1 MRRPSL
7 NVVLSAVVVAASA
20 VFVFLQFHPGLLF
33 TNTTPA
39 GGDMGAHVWA
49 PAFLRDHLLP
59 EGRIT
64 GWTHDWYAGFPA
76 LQFYFPLP
84 SLIIVLLDVVLP
96 YGIAFKLVTVSG
108 LLAMPI
114 AAWAFGRLAALPFPA
129 PALFAVAT
137 VPFIFDRHYTIWGGN
152 APSTLAG
159 EFSFSIAM
167 SFALLFLGFLAKGIR
182 TGRGLPVAA
191 VLFACTAL
199 SHLLPTAFAVG
210 GALILLAV
218 HLAPWRNAPRRFGY
232 IAAAG
237 IIGTA
242 IAAFWFVP
250 FIGRLPYTNDMG
262 WERTNTYVENLLPFL
277 RDDAKGPMTNHLL
290 LVFPMAALAAVVS
303 VVRAARGKERFGL
316 ALALMAVGSAVAFRF
331 VPAGPIWNARL
342 LPFWYLSCYLLAALA
357 FAQLSWAVAWLI
369 ARFDARTATAM
380 VPALDTAPET
390 APTPTSGPQRVTLAA
405 VAFAALF
412 LAALPLG
419 SVPFVD
425 PPSTN
430 DSFIPDWAKWN
441 YEGYERK
448 DAYPEYE
455 QVIALM
461 RRVGAEYGCG
471 RTMWEYEPELDR
483 LGTPMAL
490 MLLPYWTNGC
500 IASMEGLYF
509 ESSPTTPYH
518 FLAVSEVSKAPSR
531 PQRGLPYRDL
541 DLNEGVRHLQQLGV
555 RYYLAFSPEARAAAA
570 DHPDLTLLDGAGPFQ
585 MTTQEG
591 TQEERLWDVYRVE
604 DAPLVESL
612 DKAPR
617 RARDTGREGWLE
629 QGLEVWEDE
638 NATPY
643 VEPGAPRFAEE
654 DWANLPRVE
663 AKNVTLTDGKV
674 SFDVD
679 RIGVPMVVKVSYF
692 PNWKASG
699 AEGPWRITPNFM
711 LVVPTQK
718 HVELTYGYTPIDI
731 AGWVLTFLGLAAVAA
746 LVKFRD
752 RVALL
757 LAPLT
762 PLAPEREA
770 EADEAGDGSCRA
782 LEDGGARRPSLLD
795 DDRDLAYTEAGA
807 LGAQDELGV
816 EEVTAEAARGENGE
830 ERLAPQRL
838 HPVSVRDVEGEAVSQ
853 DQREHPGDEAT

>member
-7 NVVLSAVVVAASA
+7 STVLTGLVVAASA

-59 EGRIT
+59 NGRIT

-76 LQFYFPLP
+76 LHFYFPLP

-96 YGIAFKLVTVSG
+96 YGIAFKLVTIAG
-108 LLAMPI
+108 LVAMPV

-129 PALFAVAT
+129 PPLFAVAT

-152 APSTLAG
+152 AASTLAG
-159 EFSFSIAM
+159 EFSFSIAV
-167 SFALLFLGFLAKGIR
+167 SFALLFLGVLAKGIR
-182 TGRGLPVAA
+182 TGRGLPLAA

-210 GALILLAV
+210 AALILMLTHV
-218 HLAPWRNAPRRFGY
+218 APWRNTTRRFAY

-237 IIGTA
+237 LLGTF
-242 IAAFWFVP
+242 IASFWFVP
-250 FIGRLPYTNDMG
+250 FIARLPYSNDMG
-262 WERTNTYVENLLPFL
+262 WERTYTYVDNLLPFL
-277 RDDAKGPMTNHLL
+277 RDDARGPMTNHLL
-290 LVFPMAALAAVVS
+290 LVFPMAAFAAVVS
-303 VVRAARGKERFGL
+303 VVQAVRGKSRFGL
-316 ALALMAVGSAVAFRF
+316 ALTLMALASAAAFRL

-342 LPFWYLSCYLLAALA
+342 LPFWYLTCYLLAALA
-357 FAQLSWAVAWLI
+357 FAQLAWAVAWLI
-369 ARFDARTATAM
+369 NRVDARR
-380 VPALDTAPET
+380 DAPVVVDDDPPEV
-390 APTPTSGPQRVTLAA
+390 APTLEVVGTQGPQRVVLAS
-405 VAFAALF
+405 VAFAGLF

-425 PPSTN
+425 PPAAN
-430 DSFIPDWAKWN
+430 DSFITEWAQWN

-448 DAYPEYE
+448 AAYPEYK
-455 QVIALM
+455 QVIELM
-461 RRVGAEYGCG
+461 RRVGAEHGCG

-500 IASMEGLYF
+500 IGSMEGLYF

-531 PQRGLPYRDL
+531 PQRDLPYRDL

-570 DHPDLTLLDGAGPFQ
+570 EHPDLTLLDGAGPFQ
-585 MTTQEG
+585 ITAQSG
-591 TQEERLWDVYRVE
+591 AQEERLWDVYRVE
-604 DAPLVESL
+604 DSPLVESVGRS
-612 DKAPR
+612 PQP
-617 RARDTGREGWLE
+617 ARDAGREGWLE
-629 QGLEVWEDE
+629 QGLDIWQDDSVRPFATGGPVTGPGEDVVSYPE
-638 NATPY
+638 
-643 VEPGAPRFAEE
+643 
-654 DWANLPRVE
+654 VE
-663 AKNVTLTDGKV
+663 ASNIRLNDGKV

-679 RIGVPMVVKVSYF
+679 RTGVPVIVKVSYF

-699 AEGPWRITPNFM
+699 ADGPWRITPNFM
-711 LVVPTQK
+711 LVVPTSK
-718 HVELTYGYTPIDI
+718 HVELTYGYTGVDI
-731 AGWVLTFLGLAAVAA
+731 AGWVLTFLGLASIAA
-746 LVKFRD
+746 LVVARK

-757 LAPLT
+757 LAPLS
-762 PLAPEREA
+762 PERDA
-770 EADEAGDGSCRA
+770 EAHEAGDGAGRA
-782 LEDGGARRPSLLD
+782 LEDGGAGGPSLMD
-795 DDRDLAYTEAGA
+795 DDRDLANSEPRAFGA
-807 LGAQDELGV
+807 EDELGV

-830 ERLAPQRL
+830 QRFPPERL
-838 HPVSVRDVEGEAVSQ
+838 HPVGVRDVETESVPQ
-853 DQREHPGDEAT
+853 HEREHRGDEAP

>member
-1 MRRPSL
+1 MRRPSF
-7 NVVLSAVVVAASA
+7 NAVLSAVVVAASA
-20 VFVFLQFHPGLLF
+20 AFVFLQFHPGLLF

-59 EGRIT
+59 NGRIT

-76 LQFYFPLP
+76 LHFYFPLP
-84 SLIIVLLDVVLP
+84 SLLIVLLDVVLP
-96 YGIAFKLVTVSG
+96 YGIAFKLVTVAG
-108 LLAMPI
+108 LVAMPI
-114 AAWAFGRLAALPFPA
+114 AAWTFGRLAAFPFPA

-159 EFSFSIAM
+159 EFSFSIGV
-167 SFALLFLGFLAKGIR
+167 SFALFFLGVLARGIR
-182 TGRGLPVAA
+182 TGRGLPLAA

-210 GALILLAV
+210 SALILLAV
-218 HLAPWRNAPRRFGY
+218 HLAPWRNGGRRFVY
-232 IAAAG
+232 IAAG
-237 IIGTA
+237 GLIGTA

-250 FIGRLPYTNDMG
+250 FIARLPYSNDMG
-262 WERTNTYVENLLPFL
+262 WERTYAYIENLLPFL

-290 LVFPMAALAAVVS
+290 LVFPMAAFAAVVS
-303 VVRAARGKERFGL
+303 VVRALRGKERFGL
-316 ALALMAVGSAVAFRF
+316 ALALMAIAAATAFRF
-331 VPAGPIWNARL
+331 VPDGPIWNARL
-342 LPFWYLSCYLLAALA
+342 LPFWYLSCYLLAGLA
-357 FAQLSWAVAWLI
+357 FAQLSWAAAWAI
-369 ARFDARTATAM
+369 NRFDA
-380 VPALDTAPET
+380 
-390 APTPTSGPQRVTLAA
+390 PTPGFHAPPVTEAVTAQSLKPVIGTQGPQRVAVAA

-430 DSFIPDWAKWN
+430 DSFIPDWARWN

-448 DAYPEYE
+448 AAYPEHE

-461 RRVGAEYGCG
+461 RRVGGEHGCG

-500 IASMEGLYF
+500 IGSMEGLYF

-541 DLNEGVRHLQQLGV
+541 DLDEGVRHLQEMGV

-570 DHPDLTLLDGAGPFQ
+570 EHPDLTLLDGAGPFQ

-604 DAPLVESL
+604 DAPLVEGL
-612 DKAPR
+612 DELPR
-617 RARDTGREGWLE
+617 VATDTGREGWLE
-629 QGLEVWEDE
+629 HGLEVWQDPD
-638 NATPY
+638 A
-643 VEPGAPRFAEE
+643 APWVAPSGPNFEGDDLAQ
-654 DWANLPRVE
+654 VE
-663 AKNVTLTDGKV
+663 ASNVTLTDGKV

-679 RIGVPMVVKVSYF
+679 RTGVPVIVKVSYF

-711 LVVPTQK
+711 LVVPTSE
-718 HVELTYGYTPIDI
+718 HVELTYGYTAVDI

-746 LVKFRD
+746 LTKFRK

-757 LAPLT
+757 LAPL
-762 PLAPEREA
+762 APERDSES
-770 EADEAGDGSCRA
+770 DEAGDSPQGP
-782 LEDGGARRPSLLD
+782 LEDGGARRAGFLD
-795 DDRDLAYTEAGA
+795 DDRDLTYAEAGA
-807 LGAQDELGV
+807 FGAEDQLGV
-816 EEVTAEAARGENGE
+816 EEVAAEPAGGENGE
-830 ERLAPQRL
+830 ERLTPERL
-838 HPVSVRDVEGEAVSQ
+838 HPVGVRDVEAEAVPQ
-853 DQREHPGDEAT
+853 HEREHPGDQPP

>member
-1 MRRPSL
+1 MRRLSL
-7 NVVLSAVVVAASA
+7 NGILTAFVVAASA

-76 LQFYFPLP
+76 LHFYFPLP
-84 SLIIVLLDVVLP
+84 SLLIVLLDVVLP
-96 YGIAFKLVTVSG
+96 YGIAFKVVTVSG
-108 LLAMPI
+108 LVAMPV

-159 EFSFSIAM
+159 EFSFSIAV
-167 SFALLFLGFLAKGIR
+167 SFALLFLGVLARGIR
-182 TGRGLPVAA
+182 TGKGLPLAA
-191 VLFACTAL
+191 VLFACTAV

-218 HLAPWRNAPRRFGY
+218 HLAPWTNGRRRFVY

-237 IIGTA
+237 LIGTA

-250 FIGRLPYTNDMG
+250 FIARLPYSNDMG
-262 WERTNTYVENLLPFL
+262 WERTYIYIENLLPFL
-277 RDDAKGPMTNHLL
+277 RDDAQGPMTNHLL
-290 LVFPMAALAAVVS
+290 LVFPMALLAAVVS
-303 VVRAARGKERFGL
+303 VLRAVRGHERFGL
-316 ALALMAVGSAVAFRF
+316 ALALMAVASAAAFRF

-342 LPFWYLSCYLLAALA
+342 LPFWYLTCYLLAALA
-357 FAQLSWAVAWLI
+357 FAYLAWGAAWLI
-369 ARFDARTATAM
+369 NRMDGAADGAADGVAGVATQ
-380 VPALDTAPET
+380 
-390 APTPTSGPQRVTLAA
+390 GPQRVALFA
-405 VAFAALF
+405 VGLAALF

-448 DAYPEYE
+448 SAYPEHE

-461 RRVGAEYGCG
+461 RRVGAEHGCG

-500 IASMEGLYF
+500 IGSMEGLYF

-541 DLNEGVRHLQQLGV
+541 DLDEGVRHLQELGV
-555 RYYLAFSPEARAAAA
+555 RYYLTFSPEARAAAA
-570 DHPDLTLLDGAGPFQ
+570 EHPDLTLLDGAGPFL

-591 TQEERLWDVYRVE
+591 TQEERLWDVYLVE
-604 DAPLVESL
+604 DAPLIESL
-612 DKAPR
+612 ERSAMP
-617 RARDTGREGWLE
+617 ASDTGREGWLE
-629 QGLEVWEDE
+629 HGLAAWQDEDRRPIAARDKHLVTE
-638 NATPY
+638 IGPAVTKTDPVNFP
-643 VEPGAPRFAEE
+643 E
-654 DWANLPRVE
+654 VE
-663 AKNVTLTDGKV
+663 ARNVTLTDGKI

-679 RIGVPMVVKVSYF
+679 RTGVPMIVKVSYF
-692 PNWKASG
+692 PNWKVSG
-699 AEGPWRITPNFM
+699 AEGPVRITPNFM
-711 LVVPTQK
+711 LVVPTSE

-746 LVKFRD
+746 LARFRQ
-752 RVALL
+752 RVGLL
-757 LAPLT
+757 LQ
-762 PLAPEREA
+762 PLAPERDPQ
-770 EADEAGDGSCRA
+770 ADEAGDGAYGA
-782 LEDGGARRPSLLD
+782 LEDGGAGRPGLLD
-795 DDRDLAYTEAGA
+795 DDRDLTHAQAGS
-807 LGAQDELGV
+807 LGAEDELGV
-816 EEVTAEAARGENGE
+816 EQVTSEAARGENGE
-830 ERLAPQRL
+830 ERLPPERL
-838 HPVSVRDVEGEAVSQ
+838 HPVGVRDVEAEAVAQ
-853 DQREHPGDEAT
+853 HEREDRGDEAP